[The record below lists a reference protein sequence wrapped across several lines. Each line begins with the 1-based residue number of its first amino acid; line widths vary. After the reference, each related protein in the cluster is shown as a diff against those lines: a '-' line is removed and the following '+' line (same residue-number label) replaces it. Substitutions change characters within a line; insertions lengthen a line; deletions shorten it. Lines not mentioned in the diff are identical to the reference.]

1 MDSLLL
7 LPRSTMDSALDRYH
21 HRQLYDNPYA
31 SGHCTFEAMALSN
44 PLTQG
49 MGYKQGV
56 RLIRSMHARAYQLPR
71 VWKALGQGRFLD
83 EKERKRCPQYTTE
96 SMAAEDAAEAAAAL
110 RDSRDVDQ
118 NHWIPGFCKAR
129 ASMMAQVN
137 CELPTTSLWEYKIDG
152 ENIASPL
159 TTFHPLIVVSVG
171 DKGTHFTATHLARL
185 PSTPKL
191 CMKNGLI

>member
-1 MDSLLL
+1 
-7 LPRSTMDSALDRYH
+7 MDSALDRYH
-21 HRQLYDNPYA
+21 HRQLYDNPYV

-49 MGYKQGV
+49 MGDKQGA
-56 RLIRSMHARAYQLPR
+56 RLMRSLYARAYQLPR

-137 CELPTTSLWEYKIDG
+137 CELPTTSLWEYNIDG
-152 ENIASPL
+152 DNIAYPL
-159 TTFHPLIVVSVG
+159 TTFRPLIVVGVG
-171 DKGTHFTATHLARL
+171 DKGTHFFSLA
-185 PSTPKL
+185 
-191 CMKNGLI
+191 